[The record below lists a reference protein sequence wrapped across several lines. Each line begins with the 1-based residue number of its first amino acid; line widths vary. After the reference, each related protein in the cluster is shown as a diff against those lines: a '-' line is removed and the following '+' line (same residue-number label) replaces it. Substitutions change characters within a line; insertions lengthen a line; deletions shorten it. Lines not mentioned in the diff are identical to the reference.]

1 MSKVLVGGSVLALFL
16 LAISWAPEPVIAQA
30 KKDAKAGVIEITEGK
45 DGKFRFFVRD
55 GDGKLLAMSGP
66 GGFEST
72 KDAQASIDQL
82 KTVISKAKV
91 TTVKKDDK
99 DK

>member
-1 MSKVLVGGSVLALFL
+1 MRKVVAGGTVLVLLL
-16 LAISWAPEPVIAQA
+16 LAIGVAPDPIVAQA
-30 KKDAKAGVIEITEGK
+30 KKEAKSGVIEISEGK

-66 GGFEST
+66 GGFESA
-72 KDAQASIDQL
+72 KDAQASIEQL

-91 TTVKKDDK
+91 TNVKKDDK
-99 DK
+99 